1 MSKIVLGLYFYLK
14 YDKIRSMRGF
24 VQKRVKQAC
33 LIVFCRKHARKIS
46 EKIGDN

>member
-1 MSKIVLGLYFYLK
+1 
-14 YDKIRSMRGF
+14 MRGF

-46 EKIGDN
+46 EKIGRQLMSKQVFETVLLAKIGR